1 MKKQYNLTYL
11 KFLFLSFIFFG
22 CQSNSDKPIIKSLF
36 GVNISDEKVDNFID
50 NQMLLLNIPSLS
62 IAIINDGEVVYHRVK
77 GYSNKEQEIL
87 ADNNSIFEGASISKS
102 VFGFFVMTFVEDG
115 LIELDKPLYKYLPN
129 PDIEYDERYKKITAR
144 MVLSHRSGFP
154 NWRDD
159 YPEKKLFIQFEPDT
173 DYHYSGEGYQYLAEV
188 LKHILK
194 TDWSGLEL
202 EFQKRVAT
210 PFDMEHTRFI
220 KDDYT
225 RIHKVQP
232 YDNNGNWIDKSK
244 SEWWKSRDSVFVAP
258 TTIHSESI
266 DFSKWMISMMN
277 EKGLSKDGFNELYKP
292 HSLINNGILKEE
304 YTLGFAKLSIF
315 GLGELYSHSGNNDG
329 FSSYFSFD
337 KDKKWGFVF
346 FTNSE
351 SGKQLAL
358 NITYNL
364 LLLGTTSNKILF
376 GVIMLMVIV
385 SIIYLTNM
393 FYKKSTIKA

>member
-1 MKKQYNLTYL
+1 
-11 KFLFLSFIFFG
+11 
-22 CQSNSDKPIIKSLF
+22 
-36 GVNISDEKVDNFID
+36 
-50 NQMLLLNIPSLS
+50 
-62 IAIINDGEVVYHRVK
+62 
-77 GYSNKEQEIL
+77 
-87 ADNNSIFEGASISKS
+87 
-102 VFGFFVMTFVEDG
+102 
-115 LIELDKPLYKYLPN
+115 
-129 PDIEYDERYKKITAR
+129 

>member
-1 MKKQYNLTYL
+1 
-11 KFLFLSFIFFG
+11 
-22 CQSNSDKPIIKSLF
+22 
-36 GVNISDEKVDNFID
+36 
-50 NQMLLLNIPSLS
+50 
-62 IAIINDGEVVYHRVK
+62 
-77 GYSNKEQEIL
+77 
-87 ADNNSIFEGASISKS
+87 
-102 VFGFFVMTFVEDG
+102 MTFVEDG

-266 DFSKWMISMMN
+266 DFSKWMIAMMN
-277 EKGLSKDGFNELYKP
+277 EEGLSKNGFAELFKP
-292 HSLINNGILKEE
+292 HSVVKDGYLNEK
-304 YTLGFAKLSIF
+304 YTLGFSRVSFLGLSD
-315 GLGELYSHSGNNDG
+315 LYAHTGNNTG
-329 FSSYFSFD
+329 FSSAFIFD
-337 KDKKWGFVF
+337 KDRNWGMVF

-351 SGKQLAL
+351 SGTPFSL
-358 NITYNL
+358 NLMYDL
-364 LLLGTTSNKILF
+364 LLIGTTLNKILF